1 MAKRRFGVSLPE
13 HLAEKLDMLSE
24 IMRVD
29 RSNLV
34 SRAVEIFVEEY
45 EHYIRE
51 HICQGVMV
59 IVQTDTSVR
68 PEMSRLLEEYS
79 DIVLLSLHYHVEDG
93 CLEIVV
99 VRGHS
104 RRIAEMHS
112 RLEGIGC
119 KVRYIP
125 LARVQ
130 SGGVR
135 GGGGL

>member
-1 MAKRRFGVSLPE
+1 VAKRRFGVSVPE
-13 HLAEKLDMLSE
+13 ELAEKLDRLSE

-59 IVQTDTSVR
+59 VVQADNSRR
-68 PEMSRLLEEYS
+68 PEVSRLLEEYS
-79 DIVLLSLHYHVEDG
+79 DIVLLSLHHHVDSS

-99 VRGHS
+99 VKGPS

-112 RLEGIGC
+112 RLERIGC

-125 LARVQ
+125 LARVN
-130 SGGVR
+130 GGR
-135 GGGGL
+135 